1 MKKLLRIVVLG
12 LLTCNISFAE
22 CIEGSCENG
31 KGTYI
36 DTDGS
41 KYVGE
46 FKNGKFHGQG
56 SYYSLDGG
64 KYFGEYKNNEKDG
77 LGTLITPFSCIGIEI
92 VNNKGHTEVVN
103 LLDYMR
109 AFPTKS
115 IPLPNFEDFKS
126 YDFFPTTRREGG
138 KFLEFPKNL
147 YVNHV
152 FKIDCN
158 SDEKIS
164 KIRKKGKESGIFSVF
179 EDDKY
184 VGKFVNGKRHGYG
197 IYTTG
202 DTSYEGEWKEDMK
215 HGMGILINRDK
226 TMKFIGNFINN
237 QQNGEGTL
245 ISIEPEF
252 TVQGNFDKFHLIGE
266 GQILVD
272 GKSHKVILT
281 DGKYTWKE

>member
-1 MKKLLRIVVLG
+1 MKQLLGIVVLG
-12 LLTCNISFAE
+12 LLTCGNAYAGEFNNLLDDIFKFDDDRQLITLSEETKKKLQKEIQQDLSSGRISWCNFIFTDRSSG

-31 KGTYI
+31 KGTCI
-36 DTDGS
+36 DTDGY

-46 FKNGKFHGQG
+46 FK
-56 SYYSLDGG
+56 
-64 KYFGEYKNNEKDG
+64 
-77 LGTLITPFSCIGIEI
+77 
-92 VNNKGHTEVVN
+92 
-103 LLDYMR
+103 
-109 AFPTKS
+109 
-115 IPLPNFEDFKS
+115 
-126 YDFFPTTRREGG
+126 
-138 KFLEFPKNL
+138 
-147 YVNHV
+147 
-152 FKIDCN
+152 
-158 SDEKIS
+158 
-164 KIRKKGKESGIFSVF
+164 
-179 EDDKY
+179 
-184 VGKFVNGKRHGYG
+184 NGKRHGYG

-252 TVQGNFDKFHLIGE
+252 TVQGNFDQLHLIGE